1 MPVHGTV
8 EAVLDTLEGAKDVAR
23 AIRQSGY
30 LLEKSDLKRLLADL
44 TASVSE
50 AKMELSLLQDVIEEK
65 DAELIRMHE
74 AIVYRGNLKRRGD
87 GYYKTLD
94 GRPFGQP
101 YCSYCWEKDSQL
113 FHLHN
118 KILSRDTRT
127 CPHCKNEFQAVRTPF
142 LEAAHVA

>member
-1 MPVHGTV
+1 
-8 EAVLDTLEGAKDVAR
+8 
-23 AIRQSGY
+23 
-30 LLEKSDLKRLLADL
+30 
-44 TASVSE
+44 
-50 AKMELSLLQDVIEEK
+50 MELSLLQDVIEEK

>member
-8 EAVLDTLEGAKDVAR
+8 EAVIDPLDGAKDVAR

-65 DAELIRMHE
+65 DAELI
-74 AIVYRGNLKRRGD
+74 
-87 GYYKTLD
+87 
-94 GRPFGQP
+94 
-101 YCSYCWEKDSQL
+101 
-113 FHLHN
+113 
-118 KILSRDTRT
+118 
-127 CPHCKNEFQAVRTPF
+127 
-142 LEAAHVA
+142 